1 VAYRRRALSP
11 PNVAGSPVDIASGYA
26 ICSVLVAHDN
36 FTRGAVRYAPW
47 DVRVEQR
54 DEPKISSRPTP
65 SSGSMVRCGG
75 GGEYERAFA
84 GDQLPNLLPLFDRH
98 GVQLRSRSSWAE
110 PATNL
115 HSGMVNRDPHELAR
129 HLRIRTIRTRR
140 ILEDWMELW
149 RIGATASGLSSA
161 GSGFEVRGGAQL
173 INGLPWHLS
182 ATRRILW
189 TPPPAYCRP

>member
-1 VAYRRRALSP
+1 M
-11 PNVAGSPVDIASGYA
+11 
-26 ICSVLVAHDN
+26 LVAHDN
-36 FTRGAVRYAPW
+36 FTRGAVRYAPR

-75 GGEYERAFA
+75 GGEHERAFA
-84 GDQLPNLLPLFDRH
+84 GDQLLNLLPLFDRH

-129 HLRIRTIRTRR
+129 HLMDSNHTRAPDSGRLDGVVANWGDRQRTLIR
-140 ILEDWMELW
+140 
-149 RIGATASGLSSA
+149 
-161 GSGFEVRGGAQL
+161 GFGVRGSRSVAAH
-173 INGLPWHLS
+173 N
-182 ATRRILW
+182 
-189 TPPPAYCRP
+189 